1 MAKNHNP
8 KKEKKDDL
16 TIIIDLLNKILRLD
30 QAKIKELKKI
40 EKILKRFSESYNI
53 RQKLAENEEASR
65 LLQQAKETISLLKK
79 LLKQ

>member
-40 EKILKRFSESYNI
+40 EKILKRFSESCNI